1 MATKAKTEKTARE
14 AGSTARAA
22 TWADA
27 EPLSQTLARAFL
39 DDPLLCFL
47 LREEATRKAKLPR
60 LFKLLFKLGLPLG
73 GAGLPLT
80 LAFFL
85 GRAGLMTT
93 KGCGFHTRLQKG

>member
-47 LREEATRKAKLPR
+47 LREEATRR
-60 LFKLLFKLGLPLG
+60 V
-73 GAGLPLT
+73 
-80 LAFFL
+80 
-85 GRAGLMTT
+85 R
-93 KGCGFHTRLQKG
+93 